1 MNNEYMKNLI
11 ETLFK
16 RSVDLAYLVSIYNE
30 TEGIPSKTLDDIM
43 NEINPPEEPE
53 EITDTIT
60 DEPTETKPD
69 TEISEDTTT
78 ESKETESPDV
88 TNETTKPN
96 IIMHA
101 EDAINQVVAMGD
113 ILRSIVKEN
122 GLIVSYTSNLIMQTV
137 YDLYAKTEHSISNI
151 TLYYNTHK
159 DFRSDFDLNRYN
171 LYTSLIR
178 MTDAL
183 DHIHTM
189 IKEDASIKDVIGPV
203 DKDWEHWNSEM
214 SDYIPRRF
222 QIEKDEMVRLDSE
235 GINLLVKYQAL
246 LMKLTQCGFNQFEY
260 PLNKLNIELQSM
272 QFISKILL

>member
-1 MNNEYMKNLI
+1 
-11 ETLFK
+11 
-16 RSVDLAYLVSIYNE
+16 
-30 TEGIPSKTLDDIM
+30 
-43 NEINPPEEPE
+43 
-53 EITDTIT
+53 
-60 DEPTETKPD
+60 
-69 TEISEDTTT
+69 
-78 ESKETESPDV
+78 
-88 TNETTKPN
+88 
-96 IIMHA
+96 MHA
-101 EDAINQVVAMGD
+101 EDAINQVVAMGAT
-113 ILRSIVKEN
+113 LRSIVKEN
-122 GLIVSYTSNLIMQTV
+122 GLIVSYTSNLIMQIV

-151 TLYYNTHK
+151 ILFYNTHK
-159 DFRSDFDLNRYN
+159 DFRSDFDLSRYN

-183 DHIHTM
+183 EHIHTM
-189 IKEDASIKDVIGPV
+189 IKEDTSIKDVVGPV
-203 DKDWEHWNSEM
+203 DKDWEHWNSEI